1 MKERIRTC
9 ALVLMMFLAGPQVS
23 AVLADGG
30 PEADFSM
37 SLLSQYIWRGYE
49 LSKDSMV
56 VQPSATVSWG
66 GASFNLWGNWDT
78 DLYDGRP
85 ANLEGMDN
93 YNETDIT
100 FSYSKDFGLVSAG
113 VGYVYYALDQAEDSQ
128 EFFLTG
134 SLNVFLSPTL
144 TVCREFAHYPSTYV
158 ELAVSHSFVL
168 PRQIS
173 LGVGLSGSC
182 LFSDDN
188 GAYADPDDPGED
200 YNGLHDG
207 RLSISLTVP
216 FTAFYDAESVRY
228 FAFTPELY
236 YVFPLGGDASK
247 DMAGAA
253 LGDSGNNNF
262 VYGGITFSLC
272 F

>member
-1 MKERIRTC
+1 MKDRTRVC
-9 ALVLMMFLAGPQVS
+9 VLVLMMFLLGPQVS
-23 AVLADGG
+23 VAWADSG

-78 DLYDGRP
+78 DLYDGKP
-85 ANLEGMDN
+85 ANLKGMDN

-100 FSYSKDFGLVSAG
+100 FSYSRDFGPVSAG
-113 VGYVYYALDQAEDSQ
+113 VGYIYYALDQAEDSQ
-128 EFFLTG
+128 EFFVTG

-144 TVCREFAHYPSTYV
+144 TVYREFAHYPSTYV
-158 ELAVSHSFVL
+158 ELAVSHSFSL
-168 PRQIS
+168 PMQIS
-173 LGVGLSGSC
+173 LDVGLSGSA
-182 LFSDDN
+182 LFSDDS
-188 GAYADPDDPGED
+188 GAYADPDDPDED

-207 RLSISLTVP
+207 RLSVSLTVP
-216 FTAFYDAESVRY
+216 FRAFSTAEWARY
-228 FAFTPELY
+228 FSFAPELY

-247 DMAGAA
+247 DMADAA
-253 LGDSGNNNF
+253 LGDSRNNNF
-262 VYGGITFSLC
+262 VYGGATFSLC